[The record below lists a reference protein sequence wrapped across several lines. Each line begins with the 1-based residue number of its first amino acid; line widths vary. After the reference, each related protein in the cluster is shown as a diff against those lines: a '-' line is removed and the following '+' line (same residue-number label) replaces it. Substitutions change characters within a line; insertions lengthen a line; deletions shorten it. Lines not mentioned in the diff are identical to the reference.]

1 GRVWVA
7 GSGASALVCPWAK
20 SSSDIEVP
28 SSVVNETLPSGFKI
42 NSSFFSSFF
51 SSFLSSCCW
60 ALALGRNI
68 PAASAANME
77 SPRNAQSSKEYGR
90 VVSGVR
96 DIQFLLLG
104 TVDLFTWGRR

>member
-1 GRVWVA
+1 MSPSR
-7 GSGASALVCPWAK
+7 SKTIVCP
-20 SSSDIEVP
+20 SGETSSDIHVP

-51 SSFLSSCCW
+51 SSCCW
-60 ALALGRNI
+60 ALALERNI
-68 PAASAANME
+68 RVKSAANME
-77 SPRNAQSSKEYGR
+77 SPSNAQSSNEYER

-104 TVDLFTWGRR
+104 TVDIFTCGDAKLNI